1 MRGRKILIIKDDIR
15 LITIMAGYAKN
26 DVLSSITERW
36 ICCLREV
43 SYRLIVV
50 FDQDELSSDSGLCD
64 DESILW
70 ICQRHG
76 AYDFGSYQL
85 GLREVEH
92 HNLLQ
97 DATHILLCN
106 DSVIGPF
113 SNLSRLLAK
122 MFDNPCPVWGLTESL
137 LYRPHLQSYF
147 LLMECSVIMDNSV
160 RKFFDSVVPQSSRHD
175 VIQQYEL
182 GFSALLRDLQYQ
194 WSVVCPIS
202 EMLDPQ
208 NGQPMAN
215 ATAFPLC
222 LLDAGVPVVKHRALF
237 EPAANQDGLHRTCQ
251 VIAGRSPMLWNDL
264 WESSSH
270 HRFWQ
275 DQISLSIILQQID
288 LDHLEKYVQ
297 WVKNH
302 HHPKLNL
309 AVTIH
314 ERDIKRRGQVKRDFD
329 QDIVSG
335 RLSVLVCSTDVES
348 TSARL
353 QLLAF
358 LGSDWVTRA
367 TGEFWSDMAG
377 LQLQLRRVAQSPGQ
391 QMVDG
396 SPLLCQREACFSAEA
411 YEALFGERF

>member
-1 MRGRKILIIKDDIR
+1 
-15 LITIMAGYAKN
+15 MAGYAQN
-26 DVLSSITERW
+26 NVLSPITERW
-36 ICCLREV
+36 IRALQEV
-43 SYRLIVV
+43 SHKLIVV
-50 FDQDELSSDSGLCD
+50 FDQDQLSYDSALFD

-76 AYDFGSYQL
+76 AYDFGSYRL
-85 GLREVEH
+85 GLCEADQKH
-92 HNLLQ
+92 ILQ
-97 DATHILLCN
+97 DATHVLLCN

-113 SNLSRLLAK
+113 VDLGQVLAG
-122 MFDNPCPVWGLTESL
+122 MFDDPSPVWGLTESL

-147 LLMECSVIMDNSV
+147 LLMDCSVIADNSV
-160 RKFFDSVVPQSSRHD
+160 RKFFNSVVPQSSRHD

-182 GFSALLRDLQYQ
+182 GFSALLRDLQYH
-194 WSVVCPIS
+194 WSVVFPIA
-202 EMLDPQ
+202 EMLDPR

-215 ATAFPLC
+215 ATAYPLC
-222 LLDAGVPVVKHRALF
+222 LLDAGVPIVKHRALF

-251 VIAGRSPMLWNDL
+251 VIAGCSPMLWNDL

-275 DQISLSIILQQID
+275 DQISLSIILQKID
-288 LDHLEKYVQ
+288 LDHLEIYLQ

-302 HHPKLNL
+302 HHQKLNL
-309 AVTIH
+309 AVPIH
-314 ERDIKRRGQVKRDFD
+314 ERDIKRRGELMRDFE

-348 TSARL
+348 RSARL

-367 TGEFWSDMAG
+367 TGEFWSDRAG
-377 LQLQLRRVAQSPGQ
+377 LQLQLRRVAQSPEQ

-396 SPLLCQREACFSAEA
+396 SPLLCRREACFSAEA
-411 YEALFGERF
+411 YEALFEERF